1 MTWSLVRGLYSA
13 MMMRRKLMNDAETLI
28 DDDISAFLD
37 QGTGNEGEGNAIRPK
52 GKCKAVADHKV
63 EKIGKR

>member
-1 MTWSLVRGLYSA
+1 MTWSLARGLYSA
-13 MMMRRKLMNDAETLI
+13 MMIRRKLMNDAETLI

-37 QGTGNEGEGNAIRPK
+37 QGTGNEGEGKSA
-52 GKCKAVADHKV
+52 ADHKV

>member
-1 MTWSLVRGLYSA
+1 MVFGQGLVLGDDDEKS
-13 MMMRRKLMNDAETLI
+13 LMNAAEIII
-28 DDDISAFLD
+28 DDNISAFLD

-63 EKIGKR
+63 EEIGKR

>member
-1 MTWSLVRGLYSA
+1 
-13 MMMRRKLMNDAETLI
+13 MNDAETLI

-37 QGTGNEGEGNAIRPK
+37 QGTGNEGEGKSA
-52 GKCKAVADHKV
+52 ADHKV

>member
-28 DDDISAFLD
+28 DDDISAFLN
-37 QGTGNEGEGNAIRPK
+37 QGIGNEGEGK
-52 GKCKAVADHKV
+52 SVADNREEEIV
-63 EKIGKR
+63 KR

>member
-13 MMMRRKLMNDAETLI
+13 MMKRRKLMNDAETLI
-28 DDDISAFLD
+28 DDNISAFLD

-52 GKCKAVADHKV
+52 GKCKAVDDHKV
-63 EKIGKR
+63 EEIGKR

>member
-13 MMMRRKLMNDAETLI
+13 MMMRRKLMNDAGTLI

-37 QGTGNEGEGNAIRPK
+37 QSTGNEGEGNSNTSK
-52 GKCKAVADHKV
+52 GQMQGCS
-63 EKIGKR
+63 

>member
-1 MTWSLVRGLYSA
+1 
-13 MMMRRKLMNDAETLI
+13 MNYAETLI

-52 GKCKAVADHKV
+52 GKYKAVADHKV
-63 EKIGKR
+63 EGIGKR